1 MKILLKTIHLLFT
14 CLWYKIVYYFSNNKL
29 ECLKNF
35 TNNLQEKNYIFIKV
49 LQSISTNSDLFDEEQ
64 MKLLLNYNDNVK
76 YLNEEIDIGELES
89 NIHKINENVEDKLF
103 LLSKKPIKSGMISVI
118 YEGVINN
125 KDVVIKVYRNDIQEK
140 IKSQYEELYY
150 IMNYISYIPFVH
162 LEELIKIL
170 NDTKDTMLKQC
181 VIKNERD
188 NIKKMYKLYNN
199 LDNIKIPLLYD
210 NHSCDTMI
218 VMERFN
224 GKNILSLTEEEKKYY
239 SKIISDYTVTSVFYK
254 RLVHAD
260 LHEGNIFFIEN
271 GDNKEVG
278 LIDFGLMI
286 HITREQQDTYY
297 RLLEA
302 ISLKNKKDAVDIFIY
317 ELLEPKEKIKN
328 LSTHLYNVLYKQ
340 FDNILDLIIEEK
352 MDLDTNLIYNSVE
365 ILKKN
370 GLKFAK
376 YISEIELSIGVSSNI
391 CKYLSNDKHHL
402 NDIIETFRYN
412 SSCF

>member
-224 GKNILSLTEEEKKYY
+224 GKNILSLTEEEKN
-239 SKIISDYTVTSVFYK
+239 IIQ
-254 RLVHAD
+254 R
-260 LHEGNIFFIEN
+260 
-271 GDNKEVG
+271 
-278 LIDFGLMI
+278 
-286 HITREQQDTYY
+286 
-297 RLLEA
+297 
-302 ISLKNKKDAVDIFIY
+302 
-317 ELLEPKEKIKN
+317 
-328 LSTHLYNVLYKQ
+328 
-340 FDNILDLIIEEK
+340 
-352 MDLDTNLIYNSVE
+352 
-365 ILKKN
+365 
-370 GLKFAK
+370 
-376 YISEIELSIGVSSNI
+376 
-391 CKYLSNDKHHL
+391 
-402 NDIIETFRYN
+402 
-412 SSCF
+412 